1 MKQNIHTKLLCSAF
15 LSVVILGSVSCSA
28 GINSELTEG
37 SADAISSDAVTEIQS
52 TNPDAVPELDF
63 GGAPFRT
70 IQQDPDY
77 YGFYVGEETG
87 DAVGDAIY
95 RRIRNV
101 EDRLNIDVLE
111 TNCMVYNE
119 VGKMLKQSVLSG
131 GDDYELVL
139 NQIFHSGA
147 DAIDGY
153 LYDWNEIPYIDPDQ
167 PWYTKS
173 IRNATIGD
181 RLYMIESDLSN
192 GYIDQTWFLLYNK
205 SITDS
210 MDVED
215 LYTVVEEGRWTTD
228 YLYSVASSL
237 YRDLNGNS
245 QADKGDR
252 FGLATSTVDDC
263 MITAIYYA
271 MDGRLTVLNDDAS
284 AVTHVIEEE
293 RNIDRL
299 GKVSDLLVNMP
310 NVYNTMKFADRI
322 PRFVS
327 DEFVFVHSQVKTLL
341 ASELRSCESEYGVL
355 PLPKYDEAQTEY
367 YTLVDGGADILTVP
381 TTAGNLEMI
390 GAAVEI
396 MSAYSYHHVTSTYIN
411 VGLEQKGTRDEESVR
426 MLRLILDSRV
436 IDFGYLYDTGSGWC
450 FKIDT
455 IIKKKDSIASQIER
469 QKKGVDRYFTRL
481 LTDFNSD
488 SE

>member
-1 MKQNIHTKLLCSAF
+1 MKRNFNSKFLCSA
-15 LSVVILGSVSCSA
+15 LVSAVILGCISCAAGTEHTGAEVSDENPV
-28 GINSELTEG
+28 G
-37 SADAISSDAVTEIQS
+37 DAVTEPVS
-52 TNPDAVPELDF
+52 KYPDAVPELDF

-77 YGFYVGEETG
+77 YGFYIGEETG
-87 DAVGDAIY
+87 DAVGDAIF
-95 RRIRNV
+95 RRIQNV
-101 EDRLNIDVLE
+101 EERLNIDVLE
-111 TNCMVYNE
+111 TSCMLYSDVASH
-119 VGKMLKQSVLSG
+119 LKKSVLAG

-139 NQIFHSGA
+139 NQIFRSGS
-147 DAIDGY
+147 DALDGL
-153 LYDWNEIPYIDPDQ
+153 LYDWKQVPYVDLDQ

-192 GYIDQTWFLLYNK
+192 GYINQTWFLLYNK
-205 SITDS
+205 TITDS
-210 MDVED
+210 MDSED
-215 LYTVVEEGRWTTD
+215 LYTVVDEGRWTTD
-228 YLYSVASSL
+228 YLYSIASSL
-237 YRDLNGNS
+237 YQDLNGNAK
-245 QADKGDR
+245 ADKGDR
-252 FGLATSTVDDC
+252 FGLATSSVDDC

-271 MDGRLTVLNDDAS
+271 MDGRMVVLNEDAT

-293 RNIDRL
+293 RSIDRIRKL
-299 GKVSDLLVNMP
+299 SDLLVNMP
-310 NVYNTMKFADRI
+310 NVYNKLKYEERI

-341 ASELRSCESEYGVL
+341 ASELRNCESEYGVL

-381 TTAGNLEMI
+381 ATAENLEMI
-390 GAAVEI
+390 GAAIEI
-396 MSAYSYHHVTSTYIN
+396 MSAYSYEHVTSTYIN

-450 FKIDT
+450 FKIEPIMKKRDT
-455 IIKKKDSIASQIER
+455 IASQIE
-469 QKKGVDRYFTRL
+469 KMKGSVDRYYTRIL
-481 LTDFNSD
+481 EEFNSD
-488 SE
+488 PA